1 MPSYIVKCSWAL
13 SKTSDVLFGIEGKQ
27 SYSGKVSM
35 QPILSMQEVSKSFG
49 HVQALKNVSLEIYPG
64 EILGLLGDNG
74 AGKSTLIK
82 IVSGVY
88 RADHGKFT
96 YNGEEIHLSSPSEA
110 QEAGIAT
117 VYQDLS
123 LVDTRPVAHN
133 IFLGR
138 EPRRWG
144 FVLNR
149 RKMERD
155 AEQFLEQLKI
165 HLPSVSVDVEVLS
178 GGQRQAVAIARA
190 IAQGGSVL
198 LLDEPWAALGVEQT
212 HQVRE
217 LMKDLRSHGVA
228 MILITHDLSDILSI
242 TDKIAILRHG
252 RLVALLDS
260 KITTVNEI
268 IGWITGALQVAQP
281 EEVLPA

>member
-1 MPSYIVKCSWAL
+1 
-13 SKTSDVLFGIEGKQ
+13 
-27 SYSGKVSM
+27 M
-35 QPILSMQEVSKSFG
+35 QPVLTMQEVSKSFG
-49 HVQALKNVSLEIYPG
+49 HVEALKDVTLDIYPG

-82 IVSGVY
+82 IISGVY
-88 RADHGKFT
+88 HADNGKFT
-96 YNGEEIHLSSPSEA
+96 YRGEDVHLASPSEA
-110 QEAGIAT
+110 RGMGIAT

-138 EPRRWG
+138 EPRRWR
-144 FVLNR
+144 FFLNR
-149 RKMERD
+149 KKMERD
-155 AEQFLEQLKI
+155 AAEILERLKI
-165 HLPSVSVDVEVLS
+165 RLPSVSVDVEVLS

-212 HQVRE
+212 YQVRE

-252 RLVALLDS
+252 RLVAFLDS
-260 KITTVNEI
+260 KETSVNEI
-268 IGWITGALQVAQP
+268 IGWITGALKATSSQ
-281 EEVLPA
+281 EVLPA